1 MFRYVKGSILTMI
14 LIACLIG
21 SAGTFF
27 SGNVQAQP
35 VGQRQLPKMLAINEF
50 MASNSTFLQDPQG
63 QYDDWIEIHNYGA
76 NEIDVDG
83 MYLTDDLSVPTKWQV
98 SGSGRAATIIPAGGF
113 LLIWAD
119 GDIADPGLHANFRL
133 SADGEEISLFDIDG
147 KTLVDSIVFGEQVT
161 DISYGR
167 YPDAGEN
174 LRFFGLPTPGAANIE
189 VYEDF
194 VADVQFSHQSDLYD
208 RAFHV
213 TLATETEDVVIYY
226 TLDGS
231 EPYDLTAAGRFP
243 QGRIYTGPIAIA
255 SSTVLRAKAIK
266 TGWKASNVGT
276 RMYLFSNRDV
286 QNFSSNLPIAVIET
300 FDKRINQTSQTLA
313 FARFI
318 EPTVGGRARLT
329 DPADFSGRMGIN
341 VRGKSSAG
349 FAKKQ
354 YHLEAWNDH
363 DEDVDVSILGLPP
376 ESDWI
381 LQGPYSDKTL
391 IRNYLAYRWSNDIG
405 RYAVRTR
412 LIEVFLNTNGGGV
425 SFDDYIGVY
434 VFMEKIKRGP
444 NRVDIAELRASHDAE
459 PEISG
464 GYMFKKDKLDS
475 GEPTFSTSMGQ
486 TLIYLEPSGS
496 EITAPQKQWLRN
508 YLNEFETVL
517 YRSDFTDPVN
527 GYAKYIDVDSFID
540 HHILVELCKNID
552 GFRLSTYMYKDRGG
566 KLNMGPVWDYNLSLG
581 NADYLQGW
589 MPTGWYYSQLSNAQY
604 PWWRR
609 LFEDP
614 AFRLRYADRWF

>member
-1 MFRYVKGSILTMI
+1 MI

-300 FDKRINQTSQTLA
+300 FDKRINQTSQTPA

-508 YLNEFETVL
+508 YLNEFA
-517 YRSDFTDPVN
+517 P
-527 GYAKYIDVDSFID
+527 
-540 HHILVELCKNID
+540 
-552 GFRLSTYMYKDRGG
+552 
-566 KLNMGPVWDYNLSLG
+566 
-581 NADYLQGW
+581 
-589 MPTGWYYSQLSNAQY
+589 QLFQ
-604 PWWRR
+604 
-609 LFEDP
+609 
-614 AFRLRYADRWF
+614 